1 MNISQ
6 TTQNLRELKL
16 HAMANLYESTALM
29 PVHQQPSAHELM
41 ALLAQSELLDRS
53 DRKTKLLLKFSRLR
67 YDAMLEN
74 IEYNKDRNLSKDSIL
89 QLMDCS
95 WIKRSE
101 NILISG
107 ATGCGKS
114 YLACALGQQAC
125 QLGFKVLYQN
135 LNRFIERIALA
146 RIDGSFN
153 TMLNGLEKMHL
164 IILDDFGLAPLNQD
178 VKLALLQILED
189 RYGRRATIIASQI
202 PVDQWYDYINEPTIA
217 DAILDRIVP
226 KAHRFDLKGPSLR
239 NKK

>member
-6 TTQNLRELKL
+6 TIQQLRELKL
-16 HAMANLYESTALM
+16 HAMADFYESSSQM

-41 ALLAQSELLDRS
+41 AQLVQTEMLNRT
-53 DRKTKLLLKFSRLR
+53 DRKTKILIKFSRLR
-67 YDAMLEN
+67 YDAMLQT
-74 IEYNKDRNLSKDSIL
+74 IEYNKERNFTKESIL

-95 WIKRSE
+95 WIKRAE

-114 YLACALGQQAC
+114 YLACALGHQAC
-125 QLGFKVLYQN
+125 QKGLRVVYFN
-135 LNRFIERIALA
+135 LNRFIEKIALA
-146 RIDGSFN
+146 RLDGTFN
-153 TMLNGLEKMHL
+153 KLLNGLEKTNL
-164 IILDDFGLAPLNQD
+164 LILDDFGLAPLNQD

-189 RYGRRATIIASQI
+189 RYGRKATIIASQI
-202 PVDQWYDYINEPTIA
+202 PVAQWYDYINEPTIA

-226 KAHRFDLKGPSLR
+226 KAHRFELKGPSLR

>member
-1 MNISQ
+1 MNTSQ
-6 TTQNLRELKL
+6 TTQQLKELKL
-16 HAMANLYESTALM
+16 HAMAGFYENVTLM
-29 PVHQQPSAHELM
+29 PVHEQPSANELI
-41 ALLAQSELLDRS
+41 AALAQCELLDRNQ
-53 DRKTKLLLKFSRLR
+53 RKTRLLIKFSRLR

-74 IEYNKDRNLSKDSIL
+74 LQFTKDRNLNKESIAQLKD
-89 QLMDCS
+89 CA
-95 WIKRSE
+95 WIKRAE
-101 NILISG
+101 NILITG

-114 YLACALGQQAC
+114 YLACAFGQQAC
-125 QLGFKVLYQN
+125 QQGLKVIYLN
-135 LNRFIERIALA
+135 LNRFIEKIALA

-153 TMLNGLEKMHL
+153 KILNSMEKTHL

-189 RYGRRATIIASQI
+189 RYGRKATIIASQI
-202 PVDQWYDYINEPTIA
+202 PVEQWYEYINEPTIA

>member
-1 MNISQ
+1 MNTSQ
-6 TTQNLRELKL
+6 TTQQLRELKL
-16 HAMANLYESTALM
+16 HAMAHLYETTAQM
-29 PVHQQPSAHELM
+29 PVHQQPSAHELV
-41 ALLAQSELLDRS
+41 AQLAQSELLDRN

-74 IEYNKDRNLSKDSIL
+74 IVYGKDRNLSKEGIL

-95 WIKRSE
+95 WIKRAE
-101 NILISG
+101 NILITG

-125 QLGFKVLYQN
+125 QQGLKVLYLN
-135 LNRFIERIALA
+135 LNRFLEKVALA
-146 RIDGSFN
+146 RLDGSFN
-153 TMLNGLEKMHL
+153 QMLNGLEKMHL
-164 IILDDFGLAPLNQD
+164 IILDDFGLAPLTQD

-189 RYGRRATIIASQI
+189 RYGRKATIIASQI
-202 PVDQWYDYINEPTIA
+202 PVDQWYEYINEPTIA

-226 KAHRFDLKGPSLR
+226 KAHRFDLKGTSLR

>member
-6 TTQNLRELKL
+6 TTHQLRELKL
-16 HAMANLYESTALM
+16 HAMANLYENAAQL
-29 PVHQQPSAHELM
+29 PVHQQPSAHELI
-41 ALLAQSELLDRS
+41 AQLAQSELLDRN

-74 IEYNKDRNLSKDSIL
+74 IEYNKNRNLSKESIL

-101 NILISG
+101 NILITG

-125 QLGFKVLYQN
+125 QLGLKVLYQN
-135 LNRFIERIALA
+135 LNRFLEKVALA
-146 RIDGSFN
+146 RVDGSFN
-153 TMLNGLEKMHL
+153 KMLNGLEKMHL
-164 IILDDFGLAPLNQD
+164 VIFDDFGLAPLTQD

-189 RYGRRATIIASQI
+189 RYGRKATIIASQI
-202 PVDQWYDYINEPTIA
+202 PVEQWYDYIDEPTIA

-226 KAHRFDLKGPSLR
+226 KAHRFDLKGTSLR
-239 NKK
+239 NRK